1 MKSQRS
7 TGVQTSE
14 PIVLLCDVDGRVEWA
29 MHVICTG
36 CRRVYQCSN
45 VLAPLYA
52 PALCACGLRLMPTG
66 RGGPSTAAP
75 LCPLCYARRV
85 AA

>member
-1 MKSQRS
+1 MKPRRS

-14 PIVLLCDVDGRVEWA
+14 PLMLACDAHGRVEWA

-36 CRRVYQCSN
+36 CRRVYQCAN
-45 VLAPLYA
+45 VLAPGYA
-52 PALCACGLRLMPTG
+52 PALCVCGLRLMPARG
-66 RGGPSTAAP
+66 RTSTAAP